1 MYKGARSGKTKQWVV
16 QMRVQVR
23 LSDKANEIAAIFK
36 IKNKLK
42 TKAEAVN
49 KIIELSGGTL

>member
-1 MYKGARSGKTKQWVV
+1 
-16 QMRVQVR
+16 MRVQVR
-23 LSDKANEIAAIFK
+23 LSEKANEIAAIFK

-49 KIIELSGGTL
+49 AIVEQSGVEQ